1 MHELKDKEELKQAS
15 GPMSESLRTF
25 GASNGPD
32 TVKGPREAAMTQSPI
47 FPFTKAL
54 HLMKEGR
61 PVRRN
66 TWGFGFIRLIQNAS
80 LQYTGDDHLL
90 RSIPVENVFIGMAP
104 DGKQVLITLEA
115 SDIMANDWTLV
126 Y

>member
-1 MHELKDKEELKQAS
+1 MHELKDKEERKENYRT
-15 GPMSESLRTF
+15 ESLGSS

-32 TVKGPREAAMTQSPI
+32 MVKSPRAECSQGPV

-54 HLMKEGR
+54 YLMKEGHA
-61 PVRRN
+61 VRRN
-66 TWGFGFIRLIQNAS
+66 TWGIGLIRLIQNAS
-80 LQYTGDDHLL
+80 LQYTGSDHLL

-104 DGKQVLITLEA
+104 DGKQVIITLEA
-115 SDIMANDWTLV
+115 SDIMANDWTIA

>member
-1 MHELKDKEELKQAS
+1 MHDKEELKDKREDS
-15 GPMSESLRTF
+15 GNNL
-25 GASNGPD
+25 AD
-32 TVKGPREAAMTQSPI
+32 HVKGPQLAACTQAPV

-54 HLMKEGR
+54 YLMKEGR

-66 TWGFGFIRLIQNAS
+66 TWGVGFIRLIQNAS

-90 RSIPVENVFIGMAP
+90 RSIPVENVFVGMAP

-115 SDIMANDWTLV
+115 SDIMANDWTLA